1 MPFFLDDE
9 RRQEAPRP
17 ACPAVLLEEPVS
29 LVAAM
34 EVAAFDR
41 LAEQLLGEGEESR
54 DEEKEGGEPE
64 NSG

>member
-41 LAEQLLGEGEESR
+41 LAEQLLGDLLLLLLREQILEEV
-54 DEEKEGGEPE
+54 DL
-64 NSG
+64 